1 MWTTNGCTT
10 RSQRRGGAPDRKT
23 RRSRRPKGGWPP
35 TSKRWK
41 PTSSARD
48 APGHDLAPS
57 PVARDTGGASHP
69 AGRGARHTAVA
80 QGRAGADAREAGA
93 LEAADS
99 DPGTPQL
106 RHVPAHRARPRRAA
120 GRRRGRRRDR
130 KSTRLNSSHGY
141 ISYAVFCLKKKKSE
155 QDG

>member
-10 RSQRRGGAPDRKT
+10 RSPRRGGAPDRKT

-48 APGHDLAPS
+48 APGRLD
-57 PVARDTGGASHP
+57 GK
-69 AGRGARHTAVA
+69 
-80 QGRAGADAREAGA
+80 
-93 LEAADS
+93 
-99 DPGTPQL
+99 
-106 RHVPAHRARPRRAA
+106 
-120 GRRRGRRRDR
+120 RDR

-141 ISYAVFCLKKKKSE
+141 ISYAVFCLKKKKQNVQTPLQE
-155 QDG
+155 RQIRHLRPLRTRPGPPDGAAVAAGECRRCKESVRHVTTDTSRAIGTEHQ